1 VSRKKI
7 PSDRL
12 LGDKLR
18 RNLASSLAKYE
29 MIEPGDKILLAVSG
43 GKDSLSMVKLFAD
56 AKRRFPFSFRLDAV
70 TVDGGFDRFDFDAV
84 GSFCAG
90 CGVDYKALRDPIFKI
105 IKENSA
111 PGNIPC
117 VMCARMRRGV
127 LYSYAAENGYGKIA
141 LGHHREDSLETLMMN
156 VFFNARIA
164 AMPPKLI
171 SDDGRNAVI
180 RPLCDAPEA
189 WIARYAEINRLPVQK
204 PLCPLAKDGKE
215 EDGKRVYVRRLLD
228 SLDAEFPD
236 AVANAHASLR
246 RVSLRHL
253 PPQEKKRAPQE
264 D

>member
-1 VSRKKI
+1 MSRKKI

-29 MIEPGDKILLAVSG
+29 MIEPGEKILLAVSG

-56 AKRRFPFSFRLDAV
+56 AKRRFPFSFQLDAV
-70 TVDGGFDRFDFDAV
+70 TVDGGFERFDFGAV

-90 CGVDYKALRDPIFKI
+90 CKVDYKVLRDPIFKI
-105 IKENSA
+105 IKENSERR
-111 PGNIPC
+111 NIPC
-117 VMCARMRRGV
+117 VMCARLRRGV
-127 LYSYAAENGYGKIA
+127 LYTYAAENGYDKIA
-141 LGHHREDSLETLMMN
+141 LGHHREDLLETLMMN

-164 AMPPKLI
+164 AMPPKLE
-171 SDDGRNAVI
+171 SDDGRNVVI
-180 RPLCDAPEA
+180 RPLCDAPES
-189 WIARYAEINRLPVQK
+189 WIARYAQINGLPVQK
-204 PLCPLAKDGKE
+204 PLCPLMKDGKE

-236 AVANAHASLR
+236 AAANAHASLR
-246 RVSLRHL
+246 RVGLRHL
-253 PPQEKKRAPQE
+253 HPQEKAAPPE